1 MLSKLC
7 ACSSVEPWPNVPDVT
22 EAKPSRART
31 PRWRYVV
38 PNAITCTGL
47 LIGLVSTFMSMEG
60 AYYEAAWLIVLCVLL
75 DKADGTA
82 ARLLRATSAIGVQL
96 DSFSDFVTFGIAP
109 GTLVYMALWQDP
121 NSHFVIWQGSVAVWV
136 LRVLVASYVLCA
148 CIRLAKFNVL
158 AEESE
163 GDQKCFYGLATT
175 LCGATVSVCYIV
187 GVHYDA
193 WDLLRWLPVAC
204 FAMGVLMVSNFPMP
218 KLAPTESKA
227 MNAFIGLNV
236 AVAYVT
242 GILRIWPEYLLAM
255 LGLYLVG
262 GFIWGLRYRES
273 LKPRRLDPYP
283 ES

>member
-1 MLSKLC
+1 M
-7 ACSSVEPWPNVPDVT
+7 
-22 EAKPSRART
+22 
-31 PRWRYVV
+31 

-60 AYYEAAWLIVLCVLL
+60 NYYEAAWLIILCVLL
-75 DKADGTA
+75 DKADGSA

-121 NSHFVIWQGSVAVWV
+121 NSHFEIWQGSVAVWV

-158 AEESE
+158 TEESD
-163 GDQKCFYGLATT
+163 GDQGCFYGLATT

-187 GVHYDA
+187 GVNYEA
-193 WDLLRWLPVAC
+193 WDLLRWLPIAC

-218 KLAPTESKA
+218 KLAPTSSKPF
-227 MNAFIGLNV
+227 NVFIGLNV
-236 AVAYVT
+236 IIAYVA
-242 GILRIWPEYLLAM
+242 GFGRIWPEYLLAM
-255 LGLYLVG
+255 LLMYLVG